1 MQPYSNFRKINFL
14 FQILILRNL
23 LGNSVKP
30 DVWIWIIDKWKL
42 FDEVVVYLF
51 AWNTCCLTVDL
62 HHGLFKLSVN
72 GLFQSVNFSAPE
84 IVNNRNVSLFNLWTN
99 MEITSQI
106 NIYTNMPDEMYGCGK
121 PGNLLAWS
129 GYSGKNSRL
138 FQKFI
143 KEKSKKVESICNNQ
157 EERYIMIPVK
167 LKFSLAVNVCR
178 NLGNSLMPH
187 GPSTLRVH
195 IEILRKTCSEI

>member
-121 PGNLLAWS
+121 PGNLMAWS

-195 IEILRKTCSEI
+195 IEIHRKTCPEI

>member
-129 GYSGKNSRL
+129 GYSGKNSRV

-195 IEILRKTCSEI
+195 IEIHRKTCSEI

>member
-62 HHGLFKLSVN
+62 HHGLFKLSGN

-195 IEILRKTCSEI
+195 IEIHRKTCPEI

>member
-30 DVWIWIIDKWKL
+30 DGWIWIIDKWKL

-129 GYSGKNSRL
+129 GYSGKNSRV
-138 FQKFI
+138 FQKYI

-195 IEILRKTCSEI
+195 IEIHRKTCSEI

>member
-106 NIYTNMPDEMYGCGK
+106 NIYTNRPDEMYGCGK

-195 IEILRKTCSEI
+195 IEIHRKTCSEI

>member
-195 IEILRKTCSEI
+195 IEIHRKTCSEI

>member
-1 MQPYSNFRKINFL
+1 
-14 FQILILRNL
+14 
-23 LGNSVKP
+23 
-30 DVWIWIIDKWKL
+30 
-42 FDEVVVYLF
+42 
-51 AWNTCCLTVDL
+51 
-62 HHGLFKLSVN
+62 
-72 GLFQSVNFSAPE
+72 
-84 IVNNRNVSLFNLWTN
+84 

-106 NIYTNMPDEMYGCGK
+106 NIYTNRPDEMYGCGK

-195 IEILRKTCSEI
+195 IEIHRKTCSEI

>member
-195 IEILRKTCSEI
+195 IEIHRKTCPEI

>member
-106 NIYTNMPDEMYGCGK
+106 NIYTNRPDEMYGCGK

-195 IEILRKTCSEI
+195 IEIHRKTCPEI

>member
-129 GYSGKNSRL
+129 GYSGKNSRV
-138 FQKFI
+138 FQKYI

-195 IEILRKTCSEI
+195 IEIHRKTCSEI

>member
-1 MQPYSNFRKINFL
+1 MQPYSNFRKINFF

-129 GYSGKNSRL
+129 GYSGKNSRV

-195 IEILRKTCSEI
+195 IEIHRKTCSEI

>member
-129 GYSGKNSRL
+129 GYSGKNSRV
-138 FQKFI
+138 FQKYI

>member
-62 HHGLFKLSVN
+62 HHGVFKLSVN

-106 NIYTNMPDEMYGCGK
+106 NIYTNRPDEMYGCGK

-195 IEILRKTCSEI
+195 IEIHRKTCPEI